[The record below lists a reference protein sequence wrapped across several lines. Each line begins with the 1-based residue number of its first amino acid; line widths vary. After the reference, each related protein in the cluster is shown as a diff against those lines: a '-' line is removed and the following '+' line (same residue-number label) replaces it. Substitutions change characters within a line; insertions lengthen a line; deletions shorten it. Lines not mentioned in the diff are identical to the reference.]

1 MHPYDAIIALPHHV
15 SVRRHGMSRHDRAAQ
30 FAPFAALTGHDAAI
44 RETARLTDG
53 RIELDEDRKAVLNRT
68 LQLLLNRIALQ
79 PEITVTYFLPDSKKD
94 GGSYTVVSGNLKK
107 IDDFTHSL
115 ILTNGLSIPMEQIVR
130 LDQPDDESF
139 SQDWNE

>member
-44 RETARLTDG
+44 QETARLTDG
-53 RIELDEDRKAVLNRT
+53 KIELDEERKAVLNRT
-68 LQLLLNRIALQ
+68 LQFLMDHIALQ

-94 GGSYTVVSGNLKK
+94 GGSYTVVSGNFKK
-107 IDDFTHSL
+107 IDVFAHSL
-115 ILTNGLSIPMEQIVR
+115 ILTNGTAIPMEQILR
-130 LDQPDDESF
+130 LEQPEDF
-139 SQDWNE
+139 SQDWSE